1 VFCPPGVAFA
11 RWSIH
16 ASLYKT
22 KEGWL
27 TLTRT
32 IAFPDVG
39 PIAVNFIV
47 ESVVNGY
54 FVVTVV
60 VDGVGQ
66 ELKPNAVPRAVVS
79 ARVSPRSCNEKVG
92 MYSLM
97 QQRVYGV
104 GAWAVLQQGRAQLEA
119 NARVLSALRVFGQL
133 ADAGTLWLLLAAV

>member
-1 VFCPPGVAFA
+1 M
-11 RWSIH
+11 
-16 ASLYKT
+16 
-22 KEGWL
+22 
-27 TLTRT
+27 
-32 IAFPDVG
+32 G

-54 FVVTVV
+54 FVVAVV

-66 ELKPNAVPRAVVS
+66 ELKPNAVPRTVVS
-79 ARVSPRSCNEKVG
+79 ALVSPRSCNEKVG

-119 NARVLSALRVFGQL
+119 NARVLSALRVLG
-133 ADAGTLWLLLAAV
+133 